1 MRLLDAWK
9 CRSASGT
16 KQNRW
21 WPGDESTDGQIV
33 WKEYLIGAFNNALLR
48 KSPQNG
54 DFFRQQRLLSGQC
67 RLMAPNGD
75 SNRTCGRLLSGA
87 KRTLPRPIGM
97 SANDPQRT
105 SAPWPPSYRC
115 LKHNRDACRVWPF
128 WFAPLALFRAG
139 SPPSGHSGRG
149 SFVAYFSVIAVL

>member
-97 SANDPQRT
+97 SANDPKRT
-105 SAPWPPSYRC
+105 SGSVEKFNPSMCCRTQIRSFIV
-115 LKHNRDACRVWPF
+115 KATACRNTPSRDVK
-128 WFAPLALFRAG
+128 LFD
-139 SPPSGHSGRG
+139 
-149 SFVAYFSVIAVL
+149 